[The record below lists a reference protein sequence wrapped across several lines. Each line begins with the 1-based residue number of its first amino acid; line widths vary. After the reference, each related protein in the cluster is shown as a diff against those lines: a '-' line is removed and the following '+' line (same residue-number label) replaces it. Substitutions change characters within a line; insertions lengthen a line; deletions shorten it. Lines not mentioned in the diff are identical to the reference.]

1 MRALGVILLSFF
13 CLPALGQ
20 QEPVPSTSVSR
31 PADAQADQSG
41 ADRVEQ
47 STPPTGPSAT
57 QPTTSLPDLKPDA
70 HGNLSQEQMQQ
81 LFRVVA
87 EKDLENDK
95 KQRDY
100 TYIER
105 DVEYKLDGKGNVKST
120 ESETFEIIEIYGK
133 QTQRR
138 IAKNDQPLS
147 AKDAAKE
154 EEKIQ
159 KIIEKRKN
167 ESDADRQ
174 KRAKQ
179 EAKEQEEGRKW
190 VLEIADAYNFRL
202 VGSEQIEGRDNWVIE
217 GEPRPGFQPHLKYA
231 NYLPDFH
238 GRVWIDKQDLQ
249 LTKMDV
255 DCINTVSWGLFIAR
269 LHKGSRVIVEQTR
282 VNDEV
287 WLPKHVA
294 VKLDVRVALL
304 KNFKMDADETY
315 RDYKKFRTSARIVG
329 VQEVK

>member
-1 MRALGVILLSFF
+1 MRTLGVAALFCVL

-20 QEPVPSTSVSR
+20 QEPAPATSVAP
-31 PADAQADQSG
+31 PAGAQADQS
-41 ADRVEQ
+41 DRPEQ
-47 STPPTGPSAT
+47 SVPPVESSAAR
-57 QPTTSLPDLKPDA
+57 PTTSLPDLKPDA

-87 EKDLENDK
+87 EKDMENDK

-105 DVEYKLDGKGNVKST
+105 DEEHKLDGKGNLKST

-133 QTQRR
+133 QVQRR

-167 ESDADRQ
+167 ESEADRQ

-179 EAKEQEEGRKW
+179 EAKELEEGRKW

-202 VGSEQIEGRDNWVIE
+202 VGSEQIEGRDNWVIQ

-238 GRVWIDKQDLQ
+238 GRVWIDKEDLQ
-249 LTKMDV
+249 LARMDV
-255 DCINTVSWGLFIAR
+255 ECINTVSWGLFIAR

-304 KNFKMDADETY
+304 KNLKMDADDTY

-329 VQEVK
+329 MQEVKQ